1 MSRRGRAAGS
11 ARRRVPVVHR
21 CFLFGLDHEIDLQFV
36 LDPHCT
42 AEGTDRLNAII
53 GLSDRC
59 GADVS
64 SVHFV
69 DG

>member
-21 CFLFGLDHEIDLQFV
+21 CFLFGIDHEIVLQFV
-36 LDPHCT
+36 L
-42 AEGTDRLNAII
+42 GRLNAMI